1 MLTLFFVDD
10 LPTAVGSRYEFD
22 SDDAHHAIKVLRIA
36 AGEIF
41 NLSDGKGG
49 WSKVSVEAVAKKS
62 MTVRVLATGFE
73 EALSQQFT
81 IVQAITKGDRIKES
95 IEMSTEGGADRI
107 VMWKATRSIGR
118 ADEKIEKLQNTA
130 REASKQSRRFR
141 IPEVVGVASTDNVVD
156 EIAKVDLALV
166 FHESAT
172 KTISQVVAEADI
184 SSNAKVA
191 IVIGPEGGLTDEELE
206 TFAAAGAKVVL
217 MGRPI
222 LRSAHAGLAALA
234 AVNTALSVW

>member
-1 MLTLFFVDD
+1 MLTLFFVDN
-10 LPTAVGSRYEFD
+10 LPTTVGGVYEFD
-22 SDDAHHAIKVLRIA
+22 SEDAHHAIKVLRIS

-41 NLSDGKGG
+41 NLSDGKGA
-49 WSKVSVEAVAKKS
+49 WSRVSVANVNKKS
-62 MTVRVLATGFE
+62 MSVKVLETGFE
-73 EALSQQFT
+73 EALSEQFT
-81 IVQAITKGDRIKES
+81 IIQAIPKGDRIKES
-95 IEMSTEGGADRI
+95 IEMCTEGGVDRI
-107 VMWKATRSIGR
+107 VMWKSARSIGR
-118 ADEKIEKLQNTA
+118 ADEKIEKLQHTA

-141 IPEVVGVASTDNVVD
+141 IPEVTGVATTDGVVD
-156 EIAKVDLALV
+156 EIAKADLALA

-172 KTISQVVAEADI
+172 MTISQLVKPG
-184 SSNAKVA
+184 AKKVL
-191 IVIGPEGGLTDEELE
+191 IIIGPEGGLTDEEVE

>member
-1 MLTLFFVDD
+1 MLTLFFVED

-22 SDDAHHAIKVLRIA
+22 SEDAHHAIKVLRIA

-41 NLSDGKGG
+41 NLSDGKGA
-49 WSKVSVEAVAKKS
+49 WSKVSVENVNKKS
-62 MTVRVLATGFE
+62 MTVRVLASGFE

-81 IVQAITKGDRIKES
+81 IVQAIPKGDRIKES
-95 IEMSTEGGADRI
+95 IEMSTEGGVDRI

-118 ADEKIEKLQNTA
+118 ADEKIEKLQQTA

-141 IPEVVGVASTDNVVD
+141 IPEVSGVATTEGVVD
-156 EIAKVDLALV
+156 VIAKADLALV
-166 FHESAT
+166 FHESAIQ
-172 KTISQVVAEADI
+172 TISKTVTAG
-184 SSNAKVA
+184 A
-191 IVIGPEGGLTDEELE
+191 INIVIIIGPEGGLTDDELE

>member
-10 LPTAVGSRYEFD
+10 LPTTVGATYEFD
-22 SDDAHHAIKVLRIA
+22 SEDAFHAIKVLRIS

-41 NLSDGKGG
+41 NLGDGKGA
-49 WSKVSVEAVAKKS
+49 WSRVNVLNVNKKS
-62 MTVRVLATGFE
+62 MSVKVLETGFE
-73 EALSQQFT
+73 DALPQQFT
-81 IVQAITKGDRIKES
+81 IVQAIPKGDRIKES

-107 VMWKATRSIGR
+107 VMWKAARSIGR
-118 ADEKIEKLQNTA
+118 ADEKIEKLQQTA

-141 IPEVVGVASTDNVVD
+141 IPEVLGVASTDSVID
-156 EIAKVDLALV
+156 EIAKADLALV

-172 KTISQVVAEADI
+172 MTISQVVKPGAI
-184 SSNAKVA
+184 KVVA
-191 IVIGPEGGLTDEELE
+191 IIGPEGGLTDQELE
-206 TFAAAGAKVVL
+206 TFAGAGAKVVL